1 MRDKDYRK
9 AILDGLLKKY
19 NARYAKNIT
28 TNRRIILKPAEI
40 YKDYAKNNA
49 DILKKQSMNEAVCEL
64 SGMGFIAV
72 DHLKYSDDIEKIY
85 LSEERIGA
93 IYEYLKN
100 EYGVVPRSIL
110 SQQICEIVKKY
121 TGMGGIV
128 QKYCEGVLAHA
139 EEPGCP
145 LIPERVGA
153 NLKMIDFLERNKEA
167 LQIGIRQ
174 SS

>member
-19 NARYAKNIT
+19 NVRYAKNIT

-40 YKDYAKNNA
+40 YKDYAK
-49 DILKKQSMNEAVCEL
+49 NEAVCEL

-110 SQQICEIVKKY
+110 SEQICEIVKKY